1 MTYDMKILHCNSST
15 RYSVYN
21 LTNISEHLSTS
32 GCHIT
37 EHNLVVEVFL
47 KNYISGNYVLKKKC
61 ER

>member
-1 MTYDMKILHCNSST
+1 MTYDMKILHCDGST

-37 EHNLVVEVFL
+37 EHNLVLLVVEAFL
-47 KNYISGNYVLKKKC
+47 KNYF
-61 ER
+61 